1 MGGSQYANTSRGL
14 EDVFLPTLGIQE
26 FSGGRNAD
34 VVELA
39 TELKLEGGSEDEAE
53 FLHSCDQPSAVE
65 EWLLTDEQKKCFLE
79 MEPTPGE
86 EAMKIVEVATKDSDY
101 DGNLFD

>member
-1 MGGSQYANTSRGL
+1 M
-14 EDVFLPTLGIQE
+14 
-26 FSGGRNAD
+26 
-34 VVELA
+34 VEIA

-53 FLHSCDQPSAVE
+53 FLQSCDQPSAVE

-86 EAMKIVEVATKDSDY
+86 EAMKIVEVTTKDSDY
-101 DGNLFD
+101 DKNLFD